1 MECRNLLKWLY
12 ANQKKIINKMK
23 ITDNIDFIH
32 IPKTGGSAIGHIFKS
47 KYKALNH
54 ELPNSGNDHLYR
66 FCFIRNPVHRFISAF
81 EQQNKLVRRNIH
93 AKWYLRKRIVK
104 LNFNFKDFI
113 NSLTPEEID
122 ENTLFYPMVKW
133 IDGYKYDYIGR
144 FETFDEDVYKI
155 LDATNYLNKLKNLRK
170 MNVSKKQPIEYYID
184 EETFNKIIFLYK
196 KDFEKFNYSMNINDY
211 ID

>member
-1 MECRNLLKWLY
+1 M
-12 ANQKKIINKMK
+12 IN
-23 ITDNIDFIH
+23 
-32 IPKTGGSAIGHIFKS
+32 
-47 KYKALNH
+47 
-54 ELPNSGNDHLYR
+54 
-66 FCFIRNPVHRFISAF
+66 
-81 EQQNKLVRRNIH
+81 
-93 AKWYLRKRIVK
+93 
-104 LNFNFKDFI
+104 
-113 NSLTPEEID
+113 
-122 ENTLFYPMVKW
+122 
-133 IDGYKYDYIGR
+133 IGR